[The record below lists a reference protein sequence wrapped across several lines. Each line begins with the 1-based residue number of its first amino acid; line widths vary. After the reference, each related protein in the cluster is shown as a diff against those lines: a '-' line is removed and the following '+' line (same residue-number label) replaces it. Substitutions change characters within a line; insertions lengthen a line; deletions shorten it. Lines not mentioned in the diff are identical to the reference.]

1 MAKVFVQ
8 GIAIVVAGVVALFLN
23 RFLDLGTSSVVF
35 GLLIGGAIGIA
46 RDGSALGRIGGFV
59 LGIIA
64 AFVFYG
70 LRLLVFNDSF
80 PGQILT
86 LLILVALVA
95 VVCGLTSG
103 RMPLWSGMLGSALVV
118 GAFEYSY
125 ENQIYYVQSLIVSNT
140 TAALL
145 PAALGILAGVLVGNF
160 RRSSDDPPTSTQ
172 APPTPEQPTVSLT
185 KSEG

>member
-8 GIAIVVAGVVALFLN
+8 GIAVVVAGVVALFLN

-59 LGIIA
+59 LGLIA
-64 AFVFYG
+64 GIVFYG
-70 LRLLVFNDSF
+70 LRLAVFNDSF

-86 LLILVALVA
+86 LLILVALVTI
-95 VVCGLTSG
+95 VCGLTAG
-103 RMPLWSGMLGSALVV
+103 RMPLWSSMLGSALIV

-125 ENQIYYVQSLIVSNT
+125 ENEIYYAQSLIVSNT
-140 TAALL
+140 TSALL
-145 PAALGILAGVLVGNF
+145 PAALGILAGVIVGNF
-160 RRSSDDPPTSTQ
+160 GRSSEDPPSTAQ
-172 APPTPEQPTVSLT
+172 PAPTPEQPTVSLT